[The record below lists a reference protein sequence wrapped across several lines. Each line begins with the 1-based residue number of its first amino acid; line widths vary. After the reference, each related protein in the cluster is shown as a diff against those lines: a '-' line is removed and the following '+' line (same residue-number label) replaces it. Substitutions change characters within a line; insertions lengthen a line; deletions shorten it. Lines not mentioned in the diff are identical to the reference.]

1 VTAPDWF
8 RSDARDVAWWVL
20 VGAAAGAVVGA
31 VVGGVGG
38 RLAMLILRFTSSDS
52 VIGIESDDGFEIG
65 VISTRTIGLILGMAA
80 LGAVNGVLYAALRET
95 IPESLRL
102 PLWTTATGAAAGALI
117 VHEDGVDFTL
127 LDPSMLAIFFFVALP
142 TVAAAIV
149 VVLVERWSEAVPWGD
164 PAQVAAL
171 CLAALLGTL
180 GLIFAAIVGMAAIAI
195 RGAGLGDFTEPLG
208 RIIVPVGLALVASIS
223 AWELVRESARII
235 G

>member
-1 VTAPDWF
+1 MTAPDWF
-8 RSDARDVAWWVL
+8 RSDVRDVAWWVL

-38 RLAMLILRFTSSDS
+38 RLAMLILRFTSSDA

-65 VISTRTIGLILGMAA
+65 VITTDTVNLILGTAA

-95 IPESLRL
+95 MPESLRL
-102 PLWTTATGAAAGALI
+102 PLWTAATGAAAGALI

-127 LDPSMLAIFFFVALP
+127 LGPQVLAIFFFVALP
-142 TVAAAIV
+142 TVAAATV
-149 VVLVERWSEAVPWGD
+149 VVLVERWSEELPWD
-164 PAQVAAL
+164 SPARVAAL
-171 CLAALLGTL
+171 GLAALLGTL
-180 GLIFAAIVGMAAIAI
+180 GLIVAAIVGVAALAI
-195 RGAGLGDFTEPLG
+195 RGAGLGDFTEPVG
-208 RIIVPVGLALVASIS
+208 RIIVPAGLALVAAIS

>member
-1 VTAPDWF
+1 MTAPDWF
-8 RSDARDVAWWVL
+8 RSDVRDVAWWVL

-65 VISTRTIGLILGMAA
+65 VITTKTVGLILGMAA
-80 LGAVNGVLYAALRET
+80 LGAVNGVLYGAVRET
-95 IPESLRL
+95 MPEALRL
-102 PLWTTATGAAAGALI
+102 PLWTAATGAAAGALI

-127 LDPSMLAIFFFVALP
+127 IDPSALSVFFFVALP
-142 TVAAAIV
+142 TLAAAAV
-149 VVLVERWSEAVPWGD
+149 VVFVERWSEEVPWGT

-171 CLAALLGTL
+171 GLAALLGTL
-180 GLIFAAIVGMAAIAI
+180 GLIFAAIVGVAALAI
-195 RGAGLGDFTEPLG
+195 RGAGLGDLTEPLG
-208 RIIVPVGLALVASIS
+208 RVIVPVGLALVAAIS